1 MSRLNTLA
9 EQKLARVPLPLKNIR
24 PTSIVENK
32 HFAEAR
38 KEALSTKYAR
48 SRDGRI
54 RGLTCSDQFEV
65 GDLLVVSGKTTPM
78 AVIDEI
84 NNNIALQ
91 LCAHGSVDYTKDDIR
106 TTAQK
111 GCILVTPNNGGEFLT
126 TFYSGIS
133 LQLDGNRLNQAI
145 AAVSGTLSEI
155 SLDQIIST
163 SATQRDSHHRPCTAL
178 FKFFDYI
185 DSLLIEDQSLPSVL
199 GLDDQIYRAMA
210 LEYVIEN
217 NLLEEV
223 KKRERLHSCRSSAL
237 DNLVDWIRE
246 SGQINITL
254 TDLQNQSHYSS
265 RQLQS
270 MFRNTFDCTPMEFV
284 RKQRLS
290 KALERLE
297 HPKEGDSVTKI
308 ARDFGYRHVSNFSTD
323 FQKEFGFPPSR
334 VLRSAL

>member
-1 MSRLNTLA
+1 
-9 EQKLARVPLPLKNIR
+9 
-24 PTSIVENK
+24 
-32 HFAEAR
+32 
-38 KEALSTKYAR
+38 
-48 SRDGRI
+48 
-54 RGLTCSDQFEV
+54 
-65 GDLLVVSGKTTPM
+65 
-78 AVIDEI
+78 
-84 NNNIALQ
+84 
-91 LCAHGSVDYTKDDIR
+91 
-106 TTAQK
+106 
-111 GCILVTPNNGGEFLT
+111 
-126 TFYSGIS
+126 
-133 LQLDGNRLNQAI
+133 
-145 AAVSGTLSEI
+145 
-155 SLDQIIST
+155 
-163 SATQRDSHHRPCTAL
+163 
-178 FKFFDYI
+178 
-185 DSLLIEDQSLPSVL
+185 
-199 GLDDQIYRAMA
+199 MA